1 MIPKEKA
8 RELLNKVD
16 ECVCGDIS
24 ESSAKNIAIIMC
36 EEVIAELDDLEHTES
51 GMVNGCYGQD
61 DWREVITEIGNL
73 KGIYGG

>member
-8 RELLNKVD
+8 KELLRKVD

-24 ESSAKNIAIIMC
+24 ESSAKNMAIIMC

-61 DWREVITEIGNL
+61 DWREVIKEIDEA
-73 KGIYGG
+73 KITYQV